1 MNNYTEEL
9 KTIFK
14 ISEQEA
20 LNNNDELV
28 TSKHI
33 LLAIFKTE
41 NSIIDTLLNYD
52 LSYEI
57 IKEKL
62 CNDKKCGWNEV
73 DVLERNKIFS
83 FSEEYMSFMNK
94 SKTEREATKTVL
106 SMLKE
111 NGFILSGNGY
121 GTYSGVQ
128 SHTGRGIAATY
139 LEREV

>member
-1 MNNYTEEL
+1 MNYYTEEL

-41 NSIIDTLLNYD
+41 NNIIDTLLNYD

-57 IKEKL
+57 IKEKISKGSSEI
-62 CNDKKCGWNEV
+62 DY
-73 DVLERNKIFS
+73 VLKYSIQRMAK
-83 FSEEYMSFMNK
+83 EE
-94 SKTEREATKTVL
+94 
-106 SMLKE
+106 
-111 NGFILSGNGY
+111 
-121 GTYSGVQ
+121 
-128 SHTGRGIAATY
+128 
-139 LEREV
+139 LEISTWTISSNNSNYINSNIRTI